1 MERINQKMILSTAG
15 RILLAVLF
23 TIMAV
28 HYFVMPDKID
38 TVIAHDFVMP
48 YYMVIITGIVWFLIA
63 ASFFMN
69 KAVKL
74 SGTVLIIMVII
85 ILALSTSRGFES
97 KDTFVPT
104 LLAFAFYI
112 SFIGGALMVMSNDME
127 RHAPM
132 REDVSDTM
140 FIVGRILAGLF
151 FAVAGFLHMINIK
164 YDAAM
169 LNGMPNAEFWVVF
182 VGICWFATALSFW
195 SNLMSRTSALLASL
209 MILIIT
215 FMINIHAFGNG
226 GDINSI
232 VQLAKNTGLI
242 GVCLLV
248 ASRGKY
254 WF

>member
-1 MERINQKMILSTAG
+1 MGQINQKTILSAAG

-23 TIMAV
+23 TILAV

-38 TVIAHDFVMP
+38 AVIAHDIVMP
-48 YYMVIITGIVWFLIA
+48 YYMVIIIGLIWFLIA

-69 KAVKL
+69 KAIRL
-74 SGTVLIIMVII
+74 SGSVLILMII
-85 ILALSTSRGFES
+85 VILALSTSRGFES

-104 LLAFAFYI
+104 LLAFGFYI
-112 SFIGGALMVMSNDME
+112 SFIGGALMVMSDYME
-127 RHAPM
+127 LRLPM
-132 REDVSDTM
+132 HEDVSDTM
-140 FIVGRILAGLF
+140 FIVGRILTGLF
-151 FAVAGFLHMINIK
+151 FATAGFLHMINIK

-169 LNGMPNAEFWVVF
+169 LGGMPHAEFWVVF
-182 VGICWFATALSFW
+182 VGVCWFATALSFW
-195 SNLMSRTSALLASL
+195 SNLMTRTSGLLASL

-226 GDINSI
+226 NDVTAI
-232 VQLAKNTGLI
+232 VQLAKNGGLI
-242 GVCLLV
+242 GACLLV

>member
-1 MERINQKMILSTAG
+1 MEHINQKTVLSTSG
-15 RILLAVLF
+15 RILLAVMI
-23 TIMAV
+23 TIMAI
-28 HYFVMPDKID
+28 HYFEMPDKID
-38 TVIAHDFVMP
+38 AVIAHDFVMP
-48 YYMVIITGIVWFLIA
+48 YYMVILTGLLWFLIA
-63 ASFFMN
+63 SSFFIN
-69 KAVKL
+69 KGVKL
-74 SGTVLIIMVII
+74 SGSALILMII
-85 ILALSTSRGFES
+85 VILALSTSRGFES

-127 RHAPM
+127 LRFPIH
-132 REDVSDTM
+132 EDVSDTM

-164 YDAAM
+164 DDAAM

-226 GDINSI
+226 GDVNAI
-232 VQLAKNTGLI
+232 VQLAKNAGLI

>member
-1 MERINQKMILSTAG
+1 MEQTNQNTILSTAG
-15 RILLAVLF
+15 RILLAVF
-23 TIMAV
+23 FAFMAV
-28 HYFVMPDKID
+28 NYFVIPDKID
-38 TVIAHDFVMP
+38 AVIAHDFVMP
-48 YYMVIITGIVWFLIA
+48 YYTVVITGLVWFLIA
-63 ASFFMN
+63 VSFFIN

-74 SGTVLIIMVII
+74 SGTALILMIII
-85 ILALSTSRGFES
+85 ILILSTSRGFAS
-97 KDTFVPT
+97 KDTFTTT

-112 SFIGGALMVMSNDME
+112 SFVGGALMVMSNDIE
-127 RHAPM
+127 QHLPM

-151 FAVAGFLHMINIK
+151 FVVAGFLHMINIK
-164 YDAAM
+164 YDSAM
-169 LNGMPNAEFWVVF
+169 LNGLPNAEFWVIF

-209 MILIIT
+209 LILIIT
-215 FMINIHAFGNG
+215 FMINIRAYGNG
-226 GDINSI
+226 GDINATL
-232 VQLAKNTGLI
+232 QLTKNAALI